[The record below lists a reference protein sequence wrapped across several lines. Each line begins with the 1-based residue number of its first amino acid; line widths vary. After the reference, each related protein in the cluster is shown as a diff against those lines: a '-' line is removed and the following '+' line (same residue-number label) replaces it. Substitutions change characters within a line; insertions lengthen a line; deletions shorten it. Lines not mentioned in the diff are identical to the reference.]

1 MTAEALPNPEVQDAL
16 LELINIGVGRAAASI
31 SELTG
36 CPVAIN
42 VPTLEILGLDH
53 PRQLT
58 DLQQGI
64 TMRVSQSFAGGLT
77 GHTMFILNEEGAHR
91 LAELLLHAP
100 RSQQALDENE
110 QAALLEVGNIII
122 GGVIGNLVNHIEVE
136 VTYDLPQLQLRGV
149 SGFVDLVSDLMDLR
163 QARVLLMQASLS
175 IAAENVN
182 GYFML
187 LFDEPRLRELVARL
201 VRMVSFP

>member
-1 MTAEALPNPEVQDAL
+1 MNADTPFNADVQDAL
-16 LELINIGVGRAAASI
+16 LEVINIGVGRAAASI

-36 CPVAIN
+36 RPVGIA
-42 VPTLEILGLDH
+42 VPTLEIVGLEH

-58 DLQQGI
+58 DLQQGV
-64 TMRVSQSFAGGLT
+64 TMRVSQSFAGGLA

-91 LAELLLHAP
+91 LAELLLHTGLPHSAF
-100 RSQQALDENE
+100 DEND

-122 GGVIGNLVNHIEVE
+122 GGVIGNLVNHLGEE

-149 SGFVDLVSDLMDLR
+149 TGFVDLVSDLMDLR
-163 QARVLLMQASLS
+163 QAQVLLMQASLS
-175 IAAENVN
+175 IASENVN

-187 LFDEPRLRELVARL
+187 LFDERHLRELAGRL
-201 VRMVSFP
+201 VQMLSRP